1 MSLQIGLIILHGT
14 FGLLLRKTIV
24 HFYTTGNLIM
34 ATNPITSETSL
45 KSKPKLRLA
54 LIGVWLMAVLYTLTV
69 FVISIPAVFWMRASD
84 SETSVLNLT
93 EVLFAS
99 VDIGID
105 IFITVGFVITAVY
118 LFTRRSDDWFVIFTS
133 IFLILFSSVISNTI
147 NLASSLPG
155 YELLA
160 GGLIALGNIAT
171 VLFCM
176 LFPDGKLAPRWL
188 KFVIPVLVVS
198 VMGMYIF
205 PSAPFY
211 WQNIGE
217 PAFLG
222 ILLFWY
228 VFGVVIFSYRY
239 ARQSGVLQ
247 KQQMR
252 WVMIGLLGPLL
263 WFILFNVIQVF
274 FGESTSGPYLN
285 FSIYEYIAKF
295 MGIFMFLVLP
305 FSITISIARSKLFDI
320 DLLINRS
327 LVYGGLTGGLVLTFA
342 AVLGAISF
350 ISSSINQGEQSM
362 LAMTAAAVV
371 AGAIF
376 QPARRR
382 LQRFVDHFFYHI
394 KIDYQKT
401 PVEFNKSD
409 DPLTDTTLSSYK
421 GLRLIGRGGMAD
433 VYRAES
439 PTNGK
444 PVAIK
449 VLPPSISED
458 ALFRKRFMREAETV
472 AGLEHPNIVRILNFG
487 EENGTYYIVMEY
499 LTGPD
504 LRNLL
509 KEEKRISLPD
519 TILILRDMASALDY
533 AHQSGLVHRD
543 IKPSNIMLDST
554 NLPPRAVLTDFGI
567 AKIADAHTKITATG
581 VLGTFDYIAPEQIQ
595 SSGEVDF
602 RADLYALGVMTYQ
615 ILTGKL
621 PFERPNTG
629 ALLLAHLTAPPPDV
643 RETVPEIPRHVAYA
657 IQRAMAK
664 NPKDR
669 YNSVGEFVQEIE
681 NA

>member
-1 MSLQIGLIILHGT
+1 
-14 FGLLLRKTIV
+14 
-24 HFYTTGNLIM
+24 M

-54 LIGVWLMAVLYTLTV
+54 LIAAWLIAVLYTLTI
-69 FVISIPAVFWMRASD
+69 FVISVPLVFWLRS
-84 SETSVLNLT
+84 SNPETAVLNLT

-99 VDIGID
+99 LDIGID
-105 IFITVGFVITAVY
+105 LLITVGFVLTAVY

-133 IFLILFSSVISNTI
+133 GFLILFAGRISTVVNV
-147 NLASSLPG
+147 ASSQPG
-155 YELLA
+155 YEVA
-160 GGLIALGNIAT
+160 TGILIALGDIGIVT
-171 VLFCM
+171 FCM
-176 LFPDGKLAPRWL
+176 LFPDGKFTPRWL
-188 KFVIPVLVVS
+188 RWLLSFFGLSILS
-198 VMGMYIF
+198 LYLF

-211 WQNIGE
+211 WEN
-217 PAFLG
+217 LG
-222 ILLFWY
+222 PSLYNGIMLFWY
-228 VFGVVIFSYRY
+228 VFGAVVFAYRY
-239 ARQSGVLQ
+239 ARQSNILQ

-252 WVMIGLLGPLL
+252 WVIAGLIGPLL
-263 WFILFNVIQVF
+263 WFVIFNVIQLF
-274 FGESTSGPYLN
+274 FGNTTGGVYLN
-285 FSIYEYIAKF
+285 FSFYEYIAKI
-295 MGIFMFLVLP
+295 MGIFLFLVLP

-327 LVYGGLTGGLVLTFA
+327 LVYGGLTAGLGLTFGLA
-342 AVLGAISF
+342 LAAISF
-350 ISSSINQGEQSM
+350 ITKTINQGEQSM

-382 LQRFVDHFFYHI
+382 LQRFVDQFFYRI

-401 PVEFNKSD
+401 PMDLHKND
-409 DPLTDTTLSSYK
+409 DPLTNTTLSSYR
-421 GLRLIGRGGMAD
+421 GLKLIGRGGMAD

-444 PVAIK
+444 TVAIK
-449 VLPPSISED
+449 VLPASVSED

-472 AGLEHPNIVRILNFG
+472 AGLEHPNIVRILNYG
-487 EENGTYYIVMEY
+487 EENGTYFIVMEY

-509 KEEKRISLPD
+509 KEEKRIGLAD
-519 TILILRDMASALDY
+519 TLLILRDVASALDY
-533 AHQSGLVHRD
+533 AHQTGLVHRD

-629 ALLLAHLTAPPPDV
+629 ALLLAHLTTPPPDV
-643 RETVPEIPRHVAYA
+643 REIVPEVPRHVAYA

-669 YNSVGEFVQEIE
+669 YNSVGEFVRDIE
-681 NA
+681 SA